1 VVPESLHSDG
11 HEEEMNVIDSPATS
25 IKDSVIAS
33 LDDMLSRSS
42 DVYRIVIPNTS

>member
-1 VVPESLHSDG
+1 VVSESIHSDE
-11 HEEEMNVIDSPATS
+11 HEEEMNVFHSPATR

-42 DVYRIVIPNTS
+42 DVYRIVTPNTS